1 MPYIHW
7 ETQSKYLLRNI
18 TLDWMSSA
26 DPDVHP
32 TRTAKSNPLRY
43 PYLQR
48 QERERLGIKR
58 RLTDKGKKPRRS
70 ETKDGEDNTNIW
82 RHENLV
88 RAYVNEPLPLHVRR
102 TLDQYFYYTL
112 PDKSIRDRDLDQV
125 LWRHTKDTNPRILMV
140 DQLWLW
146 IIDNPKYPGQGRKS
160 ILRLVRNSLLILNEE
175 TVITAFPERWSE
187 ARMRHSSAY
196 PQPEASD
203 VAPEP
208 SDIRFRILSAITN
221 QEHTLNNAAD
231 LASLIIDKC
240 TSIFHPRANEAEP
253 FPDIDFLDAFADSIA
268 QIVSFLT
275 YTTLKKY
282 LLSRPTVIPALPT
295 NSGSML
301 SGCRSFK
308 TNCEHY

>member
-7 ETQSKYLLRNI
+7 ETQDKYLLRNL

-26 DPDVHP
+26 NPDLPP
-32 TRTAKSNPLRY
+32 TRTAKSHPLRY

-48 QERERLGIKR
+48 QARERLDAR
-58 RLTDKGKKPRRS
+58 RRFTDKSKKPRRS
-70 ETKDGEDNTNIW
+70 ETKDYEDSTSIW

-112 PDKSIRDRDLDQV
+112 PDKSIRERDLDQV

-146 IIDNPKYPGQGRKS
+146 IIDNPKHPGQGRKS
-160 ILRLVRNSLLILNEE
+160 SLVLIITTLLILIEE

-187 ARMRHSSAY
+187 ARMRHNSTY
-196 PQPEASD
+196 PPPEPSD

-208 SDIRFRILSAITN
+208 SDIRFRILNAIAN
-221 QEHTLNNAAD
+221 QERNIGTASD
-231 LASLIIDKC
+231 LACLIIDKC
-240 TSIFHPRANEAEP
+240 TGIFHPRANETEP
-253 FPDIDFLDAFADSIA
+253 FPDRDFLDAFADSIA
-268 QIVSFLT
+268 QLVSF
-275 YTTLKKY
+275 
-282 LLSRPTVIPALPT
+282 LLSRP
-295 NSGSML
+295 
-301 SGCRSFK
+301 
-308 TNCEHY
+308 